1 MRIHS
6 KHYYLPFP
14 EKWTELPANSN
25 WNDHVE
31 YIREL
36 SHHPLVLPQLPAPLR
51 VTPPQCTRS
60 ILEMLNDS
68 DNGKIL
74 ILPQYPDV
82 VKRIARIYLEEKSVG
97 STCFGSARHS
107 EMILFYDGKLYY
119 PKSQQDF
126 HPHDLPQPSQY
137 KTGKRPPVWF
147 LVDVEAN
154 EPRQLV
160 EAMPANVFIVQ
171 TSSPNPMRFEKWLKL
186 KKPIVIGLGLWTPK
200 LLREGWSL
208 QKAQRNL
215 NSLIL
220 SWARRTGE
228 MNEDGALAVE
238 HQNVLSEAHPREE
251 WSGWTDDKIISRAT
265 KLLIKQGVMLFGNSA
280 RDIYYY
286 LQSPRELVACHSGQS
301 DDHWQKAITYLRTY
315 LETGVALMMEAE
327 KSNGATRLSHR
338 ICALTL
344 LERAPGTCWW
354 ASDLFEVIWKS
365 KDVEEKLMEKQKSLE
380 EEERAKLFNSLSP
393 VGKAHSFGVN
403 LYEPHAHKSITFG
416 KTFLPQLR
424 PMTLTPHS
432 VGQSEFSAST
442 TDQTKYTFT
451 TTMTEY
457 SKFEEFPRRV
467 KHLFQYSTLPA
478 FPQLSFDYYYVPE
491 KENNPFF
498 DSFFFWDL
506 DKYVVIVFIQVSTGK
521 DGHKKI
527 TLMGLELIENLQADA
542 KLQFGKEVKV
552 MYLFVSPHVE
562 AVGPAQT
569 WAIPARYFEDPIAS
583 YVRGGV
589 FFLSVP
595 IPLDKDAVRS
605 TRAELYLRSKSAKA
619 VTVDNVISMGR
630 NDSKPATAGQGGC
643 VIHAGYSSKDAAHF
657 WRNRLSGF
665 VLSPLPIPGGLVN
678 RYAHRLIY
686 YGPIEKPQCYIAMAA
701 YVRSLCNATAES
713 EPASAAF
720 AATGEAGTSP
730 TNANEVSDEESDP
743 ASAATGEA
751 AIEISDDGVLA
762 NALSVKADGGPLFQ
776 CRFYAWVNKWRAE
789 GVVRAIEELQF
800 AEADFNSPLA
810 QRRENGYLCWASIVR
825 NKPVLAAA
833 DSDFAWNFK
842 AIKPKN
848 RAEATEGCLVSEG
861 SWFIYCVY
869 ERLLMDKFFSKDFCR
884 NPFV

>member
-1 MRIHS
+1 MPIHS
-6 KHYYLPFP
+6 KRYYLPFP
-14 EKWTELPANSN
+14 EKWTELPANSS

-31 YIREL
+31 YIKNL

-68 DNGKIL
+68 DNGQIL

-82 VKRIARIYLEEKSVG
+82 VKRIARIYLEEKAAGILVSGQPGIGKSVLLAYLLLVLLSLG
-97 STCFGSARHS
+97 KRKDPHMNIRSAPIFLYTS

-126 HPHDLPQPSQY
+126 HPHDLPQPKPY
-137 KTGKRPPVWF
+137 KTGMRPPVWF

-160 EAMPANVFIVQ
+160 EVMPANAFIVQ

-208 QKAQRNL
+208 QKAQRTL
-215 NSLIL
+215 NSLTL
-220 SWARRTGE
+220 SWARSTTDE
-228 MNEDGALAVE
+228 MNEEDGALAVE

-286 LQSPRELVACHSGQS
+286 LQLPRELVVCHSNQN

-365 KDVEEKLMEKQKSLE
+365 KDIKKKLMEKQKSLE

-393 VGKAHSFGVN
+393 VGKAHSFGAN

-416 KTFLPQLR
+416 KTLLPQLR
-424 PMTLTPHS
+424 PMTLTPYS
-432 VGQSEFSAST
+432 VGQSELSAST

-569 WAIPARYFEDPIAS
+569 WAIPAR
-583 YVRGGV
+583 
-589 FFLSVP
+589 
-595 IPLDKDAVRS
+595 
-605 TRAELYLRSKSAKA
+605 
-619 VTVDNVISMGR
+619 
-630 NDSKPATAGQGGC
+630 NDSKPATAGQGGK
-643 VIHAGYSSKDAAHF
+643 VGRSDPTPSSGNSGRKRNRQRQRSTSSK
-657 WRNRLSGF
+657 
-665 VLSPLPIPGGLVN
+665 P
-678 RYAHRLIY
+678 
-686 YGPIEKPQCYIAMAA
+686 
-701 YVRSLCNATAES
+701 
-713 EPASAAF
+713 
-720 AATGEAGTSP
+720 
-730 TNANEVSDEESDP
+730 
-743 ASAATGEA
+743 
-751 AIEISDDGVLA
+751 
-762 NALSVKADGGPLFQ
+762 VK
-776 CRFYAWVNKWRAE
+776 R
-789 GVVRAIEELQF
+789 
-800 AEADFNSPLA
+800 
-810 QRRENGYLCWASIVR
+810 QRC
-825 NKPVLAAA
+825 K
-833 DSDFAWNFK
+833 
-842 AIKPKN
+842 
-848 RAEATEGCLVSEG
+848 
-861 SWFIYCVY
+861 
-869 ERLLMDKFFSKDFCR
+869 
-884 NPFV
+884 